1 MWPLITEE
9 GRSPR
14 RLSAARVAGVAT
26 IGPAATRREG
36 DSRARNG
43 ATMVAVCLGG
53 FSLYVRGE
61 AVTPARWAVR
71 NGGRNRVVGVMAYLV
86 AHRHQRVT
94 RERLIDIF
102 WDQADGDRANQSL
115 DRTISALRRAL
126 EPGLQKYRQSAYI
139 VGPRDGYRFSND
151 AEMVV
156 DAEEFIARF
165 KKAAEVEHRQGI
177 AAAAPLYQRAETI
190 YTGPFMEGV
199 PYAEL
204 WCHHQRQLLADYHR
218 AALTRLAHFAWLSRD
233 FDRVTSYAHRI
244 LGEYGC
250 QGDVCRW
257 LADAYI
263 QQGAPAAA
271 RRHVECC
278 PFKQRLS
285 SAPCIDAPVVLER

>member
-1 MWPLITEE
+1 MWPLITDEV
-9 GRSPR
+9 RSPR
-14 RLSAARVAGVAT
+14 RLTASPGGIAPA
-26 IGPAATRREG
+26 GPAAIRREG
-36 DSRARNG
+36 GPRVRG
-43 ATMVAVCLGG
+43 RTTMVALCLGG
-53 FSLYVRGE
+53 FSLYIRGE
-61 AVTPARWAVR
+61 AVTPARWAVH

-102 WDQADGDRANQSL
+102 WDQVDGDRANQSL
-115 DRTISALRRAL
+115 DRTVSALRRAL

-139 VGPRDGYRFSND
+139 VGPRDGYRFSSEVEI
-151 AEMVV
+151 AV

-165 KKAAEVEHRQGI
+165 KKAAEAEHRQGI
-177 AAAAPLYQRAETI
+177 AAAAPLYQQAETI
-190 YTGPFMEGV
+190 YAGPFMDGV

-218 AALTRLAHFAWLSRD
+218 AALTRLAHSAWLSHD